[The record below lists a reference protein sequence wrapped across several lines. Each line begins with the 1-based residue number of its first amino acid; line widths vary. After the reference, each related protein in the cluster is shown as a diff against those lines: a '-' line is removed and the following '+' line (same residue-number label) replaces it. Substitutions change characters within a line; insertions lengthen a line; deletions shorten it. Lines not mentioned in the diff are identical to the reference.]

1 MNVTLK
7 ERQRLRKVYFAFSI
21 YLYTREKKRNTI
33 KLRAFIII
41 FFSYHESYRNFNY
54 QENPESRLTNK
65 FPHDGTNI
73 FQFFFSLL
81 FFFCSAVFEIET
93 KKADLIWK
101 CLKID
106 IFFFLFSL
114 TNPIESTATCIGG
127 KRYFLICQ

>member
-54 QENPESRLTNK
+54 QENSESRLTNK

-93 KKADLIWK
+93 KKADLI
-101 CLKID
+101 
-106 IFFFLFSL
+106 
-114 TNPIESTATCIGG
+114 
-127 KRYFLICQ
+127 

>member
-81 FFFCSAVFEIET
+81 FFFFFCSAVFEIET
-93 KKADLIWK
+93 KKADLI
-101 CLKID
+101 
-106 IFFFLFSL
+106 
-114 TNPIESTATCIGG
+114 
-127 KRYFLICQ
+127 